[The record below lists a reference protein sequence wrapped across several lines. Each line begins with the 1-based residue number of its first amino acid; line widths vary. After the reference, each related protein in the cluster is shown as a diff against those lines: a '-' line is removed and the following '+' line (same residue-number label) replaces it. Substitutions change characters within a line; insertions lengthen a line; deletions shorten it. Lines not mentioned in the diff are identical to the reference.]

1 MKGSKNKKFQKSRG
15 SQKNSNKSNSG
26 KKRLKRRNIEK
37 DPPEENPSP
46 QSGDSDINSSGSSDV
61 EEEYEKAPRL
71 HKYVKVRNLLP
82 VKNKGGVVYRSQV
95 VAEEEEEEA
104 PEESVPE
111 GKETKK
117 NLVQSYAVQQQ
128 CLKELKRK
136 VALLCT
142 SLIEEP
148 DNNMVA
154 LKELVSMLQNPTT
167 KMIVSERKILCLSLL
182 HVFQD
187 ILPSYRLRAQEDK
200 DKKQQ
205 QKLKKDTRKLMGF
218 EQTLLKCY
226 TKYVDLMYDLI
237 REMKSALSKSS
248 MPSVKQ
254 RAAYEVGLVAVK
266 CMCELLSTRFNFNYF
281 KNIANKLVPLS
292 MDVDDKISNMCCQAF
307 ENLFRADKLGEAAF
321 SLVKQIIDVIKERK
335 FNIPVILLRTFLSL
349 NLREAKVE
357 VDKIDMNKGRKEW
370 QAMSRAE
377 RQNKK
382 RIKDLEA
389 ELKEAQAYESVEAV
403 KKFHTTTLNKI
414 FWVFF
419 HILKD
424 GQKVHLIA
432 PALEGLSRFAYLI
445 NLEFFDDLNSV
456 LCSMMESGK
465 LTDVEKLHGVYTL
478 FTILAGQAESLH
490 IDPHRIY
497 CHMYQGLLNLSH
509 AVDVEHFD
517 LTLKCLEFNIL
528 RKKKKISASRI
539 LAFTKR
545 VSTVCL
551 QTPVHGT
558 LGLLGAVRN
567 ILTNVKGSDILLDS
581 ESTLGSG
588 LYLPE
593 VDDPEHCNPQSTAM
607 WELHL
612 LKKHYNPAIKLFSQH
627 LLHGCPSQ
635 GRFVLPDKLAKSSPE
650 ETLHLFAEV
659 AVKNKMDFME
669 DAEEPP
675 KKKIK
680 FDFYS
685 ARLCYEDEVELEIT
699 EELLEDVN
707 FIERN

>member
-1 MKGSKNKKFQKSRG
+1 MKGSKNKKFQKSKG
-15 SQKNSNKSNSG
+15 SKKNTNKSDFA
-26 KKRLKRRNIEK
+26 KKRQKRRNFEK
-37 DPPEENPSP
+37 APPEEKPTT
-46 QSGDSDINSSGSSDV
+46 QSEESDNNSSGSSDV
-61 EEEYEKAPRL
+61 EEDYEKAPRL
-71 HKYVKVRNLLP
+71 QKYVKVRNLLP
-82 VKNKGGVVYRSQV
+82 VKNKSGLVYRSEV
-95 VAEEEEEEA
+95 VADEEEEEA
-104 PEESVPE
+104 PEDDVTEE
-111 GKETKK
+111 KEDKK
-117 NLVQSYAVQQQ
+117 NLVQSYAIQQQ

-148 DNNMVA
+148 DSNIVA
-154 LKELVSMLQNPTT
+154 LKELITMLQNPTT

-187 ILPSYRLRAQEDK
+187 ILPSYRIRMQEEK
-200 DKKQQ
+200 DKKL
-205 QKLKKDTRKLMGF
+205 KMKKDTRKLMGF

-237 REMKSALSKSS
+237 REMKSALLQSS
-248 MPSVKQ
+248 MPIVKQ

-292 MDVDDKISNMCCQAF
+292 MDVDDKITNMCCQAF
-307 ENLFRADKLGEAAF
+307 EKLFRADKLGEAAF
-321 SLVKQIIDVIKERK
+321 NLVKQIIDVIKERK
-335 FNIPVILLRTFLSL
+335 FNIPVVLLRTFLSL

-357 VDKIDMNKGRKEW
+357 VEKIDMNKGRKEW
-370 QAMSRAE
+370 QAMSRSE

-382 RIKDLEA
+382 KIKDLEA
-389 ELKEAQAYESVEAV
+389 ELKEAQAYESVETV

-424 GQKVHLIA
+424 GEKAHLIA

-445 NLEFFDDLNSV
+445 NLEFFDDLNAV
-456 LCSMMESGK
+456 LCSMMESGQ

-509 AVDVEHFD
+509 SVDVEHFD

-528 RKKKKISASRI
+528 RKKKKISSSRL

-558 LGLLGAVRN
+558 LGLLGSVRN

-593 VDDPEHCNPQSTAM
+593 VDDPEHCNPQSTAL

-627 LLHGCPSQ
+627 ILHGCPSQ

-659 AVKNKMDFME
+659 AVKNKMDFLE

-680 FDFYS
+680 FDSYS
-685 ARLCYEDEVELEIT
+685 AHLCYEDDVELEISG
-699 EELLEDVN
+699 ELLTDVD
-707 FIERN
+707 FIEKNEV